1 METNNLQQFGEMP
14 TAFLTEITE
23 EALIK
28 ELNKEQP
35 APADQPAPDE
45 KKADFLDIE
54 APASESAPGE
64 TFEPFGQKVGLNN
77 FLSDELGTE
86 LYDAIVTTIAI
97 TALNFAG
104 IKSTK
109 AEMQFTAKEKSTL
122 RPIVKECIDSLNI
135 KFTNCWEALGWTT
148 LLLIGTKIVSNK
160 GEELADLI
168 KGKPGLKKAIV
179 KEKQKADDKKTVSKY
194 MLKKYG
200 PDGKPKTET
209 K

>member
-1 METNNLQQFGEMP
+1 MDNLQKFESVP
-14 TAFLTEITE
+14 DSFLTEITE
-23 EALIK
+23 DQLLK

-35 APADQPAPDE
+35 APADQPAPE
-45 KKADFLDIE
+45 ENKADFLDIE
-54 APASESAPGE
+54 GPGDQKPGE
-64 TFEPFGQKVGLNN
+64 TFEPFGPKVGLNN

-86 LYDAIVTTIAI
+86 LYDAIITTICI

-109 AEMQFTAKEKSTL
+109 AEMQFTAKEKTTL

-148 LLLIGTKIVSNK
+148 FLLVGTKIVVNK
-160 GEELADLI
+160 GEELAELI

-179 KEKQKADDKKTVSKY
+179 KEKKKADEKKTVSKY

-200 PDGKPKTET
+200 PDGKPKTE
-209 K
+209 KK

>member
-1 METNNLQQFGEMP
+1 MENNLPQFENTP

-23 EALIK
+23 DQLLK
-28 ELNKEQP
+28 ELNQEQ
-35 APADQPAPDE
+35 APPDQAPPEE

-54 APASESAPGE
+54 APPGE
-64 TFEPFGQKVGLNN
+64 SGTGESFEPFGQKVGLNN

-86 LYDAIVTTIAI
+86 LYDTIVTTIAI

-122 RPIVKECIDSLNI
+122 KPIVKECIDSLNI
-135 KFTNCWEALGWTT
+135 KFTNCWEALAWTT
-148 LLLIGTKIVSNK
+148 LLLVGTKIVANK
-160 GEELADLI
+160 GEELAELI

-179 KEKQKADDKKTVSKY
+179 KEKQKADEKKPLSKY
-194 MLKKYG
+194 MQKKLENE
-200 PDGKPKTET
+200 KNKT

>member
-1 METNNLQQFGEMP
+1 MDNLQKFESVP
-14 TAFLTEITE
+14 DSFLTEITE
-23 EALIK
+23 DQLLK
-28 ELNKEQP
+28 ELNKEEP
-35 APADQPAPDE
+35 APADQPSPE
-45 KKADFLDIE
+45 ENKADFLDIE
-54 APASESAPGE
+54 GPGDQKPGE

-86 LYDAIVTTIAI
+86 LYDAIITTICI

-109 AEMQFTAKEKSTL
+109 AEMQFTAKEKTTL

-148 LLLIGTKIVSNK
+148 LLLVGTKIVSNK
-160 GEELADLI
+160 GEELAELI

-179 KEKQKADDKKTVSKY
+179 KEKKKADEQKTVSKY

-200 PDGKPKTET
+200 PDGKPKTQT